1 MASDTPEARYAI
13 YFVPA
18 AETALYQ
25 FGAAVLGYDAYTGRD
40 TPYIRAVDPGWPD
53 RVCEPRVY
61 GFHATLKPPFRLA
74 TDLSAV
80 ELQAEFGAFARSQA
94 RIVAGRLGVRALGSF
109 VALVLETNCAAIDTL
124 ASECVRHF
132 DRFRAPINQEERA
145 RRLNAPLTERQK
157 VHLDRW
163 GYPYVFDDF
172 RFHMSLTGPS
182 PVDDRAPVLRR
193 LTEEFASRVAAPRLV
208 VDRMVIAQQC
218 GGAFCV
224 VQSEL
229 LGN

>member
-25 FGAAVLGYDAYTGRD
+25 FGAAVLSYDAYTGRD
-40 TPYIRAVDPGWPD
+40 TPYIRTVDPNWPD
-53 RVCEPRVY
+53 RVREPRVY

-74 TDLSAV
+74 ADVSAV
-80 ELQAEFGAFARSQA
+80 ELQAEFGVFARSRSTIA
-94 RIVAGRLGVRALGSF
+94 AGRLEVRALGSF
-109 VALVLETNCAAIDTL
+109 VALVLEANCAAIDTL
-124 ASECVRHF
+124 AADCVRHF
-132 DRFRAPINQEERA
+132 DRFRAPICQQERA

-172 RFHMSLTGPS
+172 RFHMSLTGPL

-193 LTEEFASRVAAPRLV
+193 LTEEFASRPAAQRLV
-208 VDRMVIAQQC
+208 VDRMVIARQC
-218 GGAFCV
+218 GGAFRI
-224 VQSEL
+224 VQSAL
-229 LGN
+229 LDT